1 MLDTQLFNK
10 VILFTID
17 AYITRMRSDSLEL
30 PTLLTDLKLSIIT
43 FKPANMFTEE
53 ESKKVI
59 AYGKDPELK
68 EIVETEISH
77 IIFILTVIKLWAELI
92 SKKDRPFLNI
102 SDKRLIKGKAEY
114 AMYMLGLKQTDNDK
128 YKGKKDII
136 NTSVKTAE
144 RFIDYH
150 ISKLTKGV

>member
-30 PTLLTDLKLSIIT
+30 PTLLTDLKLSIIA

-128 YKGKKDII
+128 YKDKKDII
-136 NTSVKTAE
+136 DTSVKTAE